1 MLYIQKGKEPV
12 SLTRYKKQKHAYF
25 DGFPEKDDIRER
37 LLEEQGYLCAYCMRR
52 IDIRHMKIEHW
63 YSENKLSD
71 AKRLDYRN
79 MLGSC
84 IGHIDGTDGKKADTC
99 DAAKKGKVIVVNPQD
114 KSTLRTIKYRS
125 SGEIYSE
132 DKVING
138 DINETLN
145 LNSKEHLLIL
155 NRKQLLRQVIAELSD
170 MQNRGIWGKR
180 ILERVKQKYMEKDGM
195 GRKKEYA
202 GVAIWYIDR
211 KLKNVN

>member
-1 MLYIQKGKEPV
+1 MLYIEKGKEPD
-12 SLTRYKKQKHAYF
+12 SLTRYKKQRHAYF
-25 DGFPEKDDIRER
+25 DGFREKDDIRKK

-63 YSENKLSD
+63 YPENELEEIE
-71 AKRLDYRN
+71 RLDYRN
-79 MLGSC
+79 MLASC
-84 IGHIDGTDGKKADTC
+84 TGHIDGTNGKKADTC

-170 MQNRGIWGKR
+170 MQNKGIWGKR